1 MPLCRFWQ
9 LGYTRLFCY
18 ERTDNDLKNR
28 TVIGVICAVLAVVL
42 MFAVSPLINKLTAG
56 KVEIVRLAKDIPQG
70 RAITEQD
77 VVTVTVGGYNLPQSI
92 VKDKAAVIGKYA
104 ACDLK
109 KDDYLLPSK
118 ISATADNADD
128 VFRTLNGSEQAISI
142 PIANLA
148 AGLSGKLKNGDIV
161 TVIAQDKDGTTYI
174 PPELKYV
181 KVITTTTSNGYDKDQ
196 LTPNEDGTTDLPSTV
211 TLLANSTQAQLL
223 AGYNKIHLALVYRG
237 EEKTAQ
243 QFLDKQKEVFQYE

>member
-1 MPLCRFWQ
+1 M
-9 LGYTRLFCY
+9 
-18 ERTDNDLKNR
+18 
-28 TVIGVICAVLAVVL
+28 IGVICAVLAAVL
-42 MFAVSPLINKLTAG
+42 MFAVSPLINKAAAG
-56 KVEIVRLAKDIPQG
+56 KVQIVRLVHDVPQG

-109 KDDYLLPSK
+109 KDDYLLSAK
-118 ISATADNADD
+118 ISDKADNAED
-128 VFRTLNGSEQAISI
+128 VFHTLNGSEQAISI

-161 TVIAQDKDGTTYI
+161 TVIAQDKDGTTFI
-174 PPELKYV
+174 PSELKYV

-211 TLLANSTQAQLL
+211 TLLVNATQAQLL
-223 AGYNKIHLALVYRG
+223 AGYHRIHIALVYRG
-237 EEKTAQ
+237 DEQTAK
-243 QFLDKQKEVFQYE
+243 QFLDKQKEVWQEK